1 MGSSV
6 KTDLEEKST
15 SKLSTQ
21 ALSFFL
27 HSLLALASWMALML
41 LGYAI
46 NPSGVPQ
53 LVILLLSA
61 AVPLAVGFLVARI
74 YPAEMATLV
83 WLLGIIWFLIVC
95 LWVLNMPTGP
105 NQCLQCEATE
115 KLTRT
120 FFSLPSPSGLIDND
134 GPFIGTW
141 PAVALVGYSM
151 GAKLGFRRPK

>member
-1 MGSSV
+1 MQ
-6 KTDLEEKST
+6 TDLEEQST
-15 SKLSTQ
+15 SNLSRQ

-27 HSLLALASWMALML
+27 HSLLALGSWMALML

-61 AVPLAVGFLVARI
+61 AVPLVFGFLVARI

-120 FFSLPSPSGLIDND
+120 FFSLPGPSGLIDND

-151 GAKLGFRRPK
+151 GAKLGFRRTK

>member
-1 MGSSV
+1 MQPSV
-6 KTDLEEKST
+6 QTDLEEQSS
-15 SKLSTQ
+15 SKLSSQ

-27 HSLLALASWMALML
+27 HSLLALGSWMALML

-46 NPSGVPQ
+46 NPAGVPQ

-74 YPAEMATLV
+74 HPAEMATVV
-83 WLLGIIWFLIVC
+83 WLLGLIWFLTVC
-95 LWVLNMPTGP
+95 LWVMDMPTGP
-105 NQCLQCEATE
+105 NQCFQCDATD

-120 FFSLPSPSGLIDND
+120 FFSLPGPSGLIDNN

-141 PAVALVGYSM
+141 PAAALIGYSI
-151 GAKLGFRRPK
+151 GAKLGFRRAK

>member
-1 MGSSV
+1 VDTSV
-6 KTDLEEKST
+6 QTDFEEQST
-15 SKLSTQ
+15 SELSRQ

-27 HSLLALASWMALML
+27 HSLLALGSWMALML

-46 NPSGVPQ
+46 HPAGVPQ
-53 LVILLLSA
+53 VLILLLSA
-61 AVPLAVGFLVARI
+61 AVPLVVGFLVGRI
-74 YPAEMATLV
+74 YSSEMATLV
-83 WLLGIIWFLIVC
+83 WLLGLIWFLIAC

-105 NQCLQCEATE
+105 NQCFHCEATE

-120 FFSLPSPSGLIDND
+120 FFSWPGPSGLIDND

-141 PAVALVGYSM
+141 PAAALVGYSI

>member
-1 MGSSV
+1 MDSTV
-6 KTDLEEKST
+6 ETDLEEQST
-15 SKLSTQ
+15 SDLSRQ

-27 HSLLALASWMALML
+27 HSLLALGSWMALML

-46 NPSGVPQ
+46 HPAGVPQ
-53 LVILLLSA
+53 VLILLLSA
-61 AVPLAVGFLVARI
+61 AVPLVVGFLVGRI
-74 YPAEMATLV
+74 YSSEMATLV
-83 WLLGIIWFLIVC
+83 WLLGLIWFLIAC

-105 NQCLQCEATE
+105 NQCFHCEATE

-120 FFSLPSPSGLIDND
+120 FFSWPGPSGLIDND

-141 PAVALVGYSM
+141 PAAALVGYSI

>member
-6 KTDLEEKST
+6 QTDLEEQST

-61 AVPLAVGFLVARI
+61 AVPLAAGFLVARI

-83 WLLGIIWFLIVC
+83 WLLGLIWLLIVC

-105 NQCLQCEATE
+105 NQCFHCEATD

-120 FFSLPSPSGLIDND
+120 FFSWPRPSGLIDDD
-134 GPFIGTW
+134 GPFIATW
-141 PAVALVGYSM
+141 PAVALVGYSI
-151 GAKLGFRRPK
+151 GAKLGFRRK